1 MRLVGLHVHCP
12 VVEAKEHKSHWG
24 YHLLL
29 DISGCNDEIQN
40 RSTIE
45 TFIKDLVKAIDMKA
59 VGEPMVK
66 DFAEGTPLGGFS
78 AMQFIE
84 TSSITIHFVNSS
96 RTAYLDVFSCKDF
109 DQNAAIDLV
118 KERFGAKNVKQR
130 FLYRDAE

>member
-1 MRLVGLHVHCP
+1 MRLVGLHVHHP
-12 VVEAKEHKSHWG
+12 IAEAKKSHWG

-29 DISGCNDEIQN
+29 DISGCNE
-40 RSTIE
+40 E
-45 TFIKDLVKAIDMKA
+45 TRDKNAITEFIKDLVKAIGMKA
-59 VGEPMVK
+59 VGEPVVK

-84 TSSITIHFVNSS
+84 TSSITAHFVNSS

-109 DQNAAIDLV
+109 DQNAAIELV
-118 KERFGAKNVKQR
+118 KERFGAKSVKQR